1 MISQALRGPGTNSAN
16 SLNSDQCFKAIPD
29 LNIKKK
35 KKSLIHHALK
45 KKMRNAIHFS
55 KAIETTM

>member
-1 MISQALRGPGTNSAN
+1 MISQALTGPGTNSAN

-35 KKSLIHHALK
+35 SLIHHALK
-45 KKMRNAIHFS
+45 KKMKNAIHFS
-55 KAIETTM
+55 KAIETTT